1 VTPDLSKPTKDDDA
15 GETLYD
21 VLGVARDAKP
31 TAIRRAWRR
40 RTDKAGPGSPEFARL
55 NEAADTLLDADK
67 RAGYDATLPALPE
80 PEPAEAPVGRGLPA
94 LGWLIG
100 LAGLVLVTIAAV
112 VLAVVFSVRHHG
124 QSATEDARLEAP
136 AAAERALPVVLA
148 YDYRH
153 LDADQS
159 NAGRYLTPSY
169 RKEFDKTFALLEK
182 NPDGTPGAAL
192 QTKTVVTAS
201 VVGTAVMDA
210 DSHLVHVLAYVNQV
224 SKKGTQSPLLF
235 QNRVRVTMVK
245 QGDAWLI
252 DGLDPR

>member
-1 VTPDLSKPTKDDDA
+1 MDD
-15 GETLYD
+15 ETLYD

-31 TAIRRAWRR
+31 AEIRKAWRR

-55 NEAADTLLDADK
+55 NEAADTLLDAGK
-67 RAGYDATLPALPE
+67 RAGYDATLPPLPE
-80 PEPAEAPVGRGLPA
+80 PEPAGVAGGARLPA
-94 LGWLIG
+94 LGWLVG
-100 LAGLVLVTIAAV
+100 LSGLVVVTVAAV
-112 VLAVVFSVRHHG
+112 VLAVVLSVRHHH
-124 QSATEDARLEAP
+124 QAATETARLEAP
-136 AAAERALPVVLA
+136 AAAERALSVVLA

-153 LDADQS
+153 LDADRS

-182 NPDGTPGAAL
+182 NPDGSPGAAL

-210 DSHLVHVLAYVNQV
+210 DADQVNVLAYVNQV
-224 SKKGTQSPLLF
+224 SRKGTQSPLLF
-235 QNRVRVTMVK
+235 QNRIRVTMVK
-245 QGDAWLI
+245 RGDAWLV